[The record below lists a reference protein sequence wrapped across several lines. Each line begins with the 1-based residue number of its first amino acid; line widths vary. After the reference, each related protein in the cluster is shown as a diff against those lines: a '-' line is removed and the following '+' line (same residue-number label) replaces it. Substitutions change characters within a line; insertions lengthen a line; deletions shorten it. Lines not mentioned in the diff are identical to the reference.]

1 MPEALTKPSNTLFLA
16 IDRGGYASRAMV
28 IDEHGD
34 GVAESICEVI
44 WPHLTHRYSLWKE
57 ALDALLQ

>member
-44 WPHLTHRYSLWKE
+44 
-57 ALDALLQ
+57 